1 MSEIEPHAPYPAS
14 QSRFWK
20 LANSARTVEVP
31 CRWPLPR
38 IAGRDPVA
46 VPVPDDPRRGV
57 DIGYA
62 CHDLDGQLYLPVFAV
77 QRGEIAFACE
87 LSDGFAVT
95 INHGAWCSHYAHM
108 SQMFVPQNVRRTKRL
123 QAVQPGE
130 VIGYAARSPL
140 HVRWDRTYTEGFVA
154 ADAKARVKDWRVDSP
169 AEELRTPVVH
179 TIPDQAA

>member
-1 MSEIEPHAPYPAS
+1 MSDIDPYAPYPPS

-20 LANSARTVEVP
+20 LLNDARPLEVP

-62 CHDLDGQLYLPVFAV
+62 CHDFDGELYVPVFAV
-77 QRGEIAFACE
+77 QRGEVAFAYE
-87 LSDGFAVT
+87 LSNGFAIT
-95 INHGAWCSHYAHM
+95 INHGSWSTYYAHM
-108 SQMFVPQNVRRTKRL
+108 SKMFVTQNLRRTQRL
-123 QAVQPGE
+123 QYVQPGE

-140 HVRWDRTYTEGFVA
+140 HVRFEVWDRTYTQGFIA
-154 ADAKARVKDWRVDSP
+154 GDAKERLKEWRIESP
-169 AEELRTPVVH
+169 VELLRTPIV
-179 TIPDQAA
+179 PEQAA